1 MTVIYNMSI
10 DRADKPWIG
19 DRRLTEIRHQPAAC
33 ERASRASDA
42 DARSLAQRSFC
53 YGTHARSHARW
64 GVAYIPPTRPTLLD
78 RVFKVR
84 KYSQPG

>member
-19 DRRLTEIRHQPAAC
+19 DRRFTEILAVRPGY
-33 ERASRASDA
+33 RG
-42 DARSLAQRSFC
+42 ARQLR

-64 GVAYIPPTRPTLLD
+64 GGDTIPPTRPTLLD
-78 RVFKVR
+78 SDVKVQ